1 MKRPRFSWRYALL
14 ITGVV
19 VLSYLVMDFNS
30 RMTELRQ
37 LTLQKEV
44 VSGKLAGLE
53 GTQASLQTQIAYAT
67 SDAAVM
73 RWAYEDAH
81 MVRSG
86 DNPVVP
92 LAPPASTPMPTPTP
106 VVTQAAVSN
115 WQVWMW
121 LLVDSGSPGGK
132 GLP

>member
-1 MKRPRFSWRYALL
+1 MKRPKFSWKYALL
-14 ITGVV
+14 ITGMV
-19 VLSYLVMDFNS
+19 VLAYLVMDFNN

-44 VSGKLAGLE
+44 ISGQLAGLE
-53 GTQASLQTQIAYAT
+53 GTQAALQTQIAYAT
-67 SDAAVM
+67 SDAAVV

-92 LAPPASTPMPTPTP
+92 LAPPASTPMPTPTV
-106 VVTQAAVSN
+106 VVTQAPVSN

-121 LLVDSGSPGGK
+121 LLVDSGGK
-132 GLP
+132 GSP